1 VSKRD
6 ELLKSLGGGGFKG
19 MVGETTPPGLD
30 PAAAKAPDHSRGM
43 TRRKDVW
50 SIPLALIEPDPDQP
64 RTEYDEEALGRLAES
79 LKARGQLQPIRVRKD
94 EGRGVYVILLG
105 ERRFRAAKRAGLAE
119 LQCIVHDGDLGPDE
133 KLMVQLVENC
143 VREDLRPVEQARA
156 YRKLLDSQGWSIS
169 QLGRELAVSQAGVS
183 KALALLELPPDVQE
197 AVEQGGLA
205 PTTAYEISRLDDA
218 ADQRVVAQAAEQGGL
233 RRAEV
238 AQLVESLKAKRPAP
252 AAKPEPVTMDLG
264 DGTQVR
270 ISWRKAN
277 GTDAIKALKLALR
290 RLQEQQRDGQ
300 AA

>member
-43 TRRKDVW
+43 TRHKDVW

-64 RTEYDEEALGRLAES
+64 RTEYDEEALDRLAES